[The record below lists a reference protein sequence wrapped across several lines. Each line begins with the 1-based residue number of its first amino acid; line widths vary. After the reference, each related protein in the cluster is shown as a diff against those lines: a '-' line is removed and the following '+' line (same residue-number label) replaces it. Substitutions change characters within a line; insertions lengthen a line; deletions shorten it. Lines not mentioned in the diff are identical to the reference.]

1 MAEAFQPGFRR
12 ILVGLDASPASLD
25 ALEAAAALAGRL
37 RADLAGLFVEDED
50 VLRLAGLPFA
60 GIVRVPSGVR
70 EPLDLPKAEAELR
83 ALAARSREAL
93 ERAASAQRIA
103 CTFRVTR
110 GAVVAEVLAAA
121 AQVDLLVLGAGGH
134 RRSGSAQV
142 GETARAAAARAQSSV
157 LLLRRGGRLGEP
169 IVAVD
174 DGTEGAPRAVE
185 AARALAG
192 EPGPTIVEAPTGDAA
207 AVAAVL
213 ARLRPALVVVPAGGR
228 YGSGAAL
235 DEILSAGAAALL
247 VR

>member
-1 MAEAFQPGFRR
+1 VAERLRASFRR
-12 ILVGLDASPASLD
+12 ILVGLDASPGSFD
-25 ALEAAAALAGRL
+25 ALAAAAALAGRL

-50 VLRLAGLPFA
+50 VIRFARLPFA
-60 GIVRVPSGVR
+60 GVLRVPSGAC
-70 EPLDLPKAEAELR
+70 EPLDLSKAEAELR

-93 ERAASAQRIA
+93 ERAASAQRVA

-121 AQVDLLVLGAGGH
+121 ADVDLLVLGAGGH
-134 RRSGSAQV
+134 RRSGIARV
-142 GETARAAAARAQSSV
+142 GDTARAAASRAASSV
-157 LLLRRGGRLGEP
+157 LLLRRGGRIGDP

-174 DGTEGAPRAVE
+174 DGSEGARRAIE
-185 AARALAG
+185 LARALSG
-192 EPGPTIVEAPTGDAA
+192 EPGPTIVEAPSSDPA

-228 YGSGAAL
+228 YGAGGAL
-235 DEILSAGAAALL
+235 DELLSAGAAALL